1 MSKTHLTEQKFSDF
15 ALHPA
20 VIEALEKKG
29 FHNCTPIQALALP
42 LTLEGRDVA
51 GQAQTGTGKTMAFL
65 TSTFHYLLSHPAIA
79 DRQVNQPR
87 ALIMAP
93 TRELAVQIHA
103 DAEPLAQA
111 TGLKLGLAYG
121 GDGYDKQLKVLE
133 SGVDILIGTT
143 GRLIDYAK
151 QNHINLGAIQ
161 VVVLDEADRMYD
173 LGFIKD
179 IRWLF
184 RRMPPATQRLNM
196 LFSATLSYR
205 VRELAFE
212 QMNNAE
218 YVEVEPEQ
226 KTGHRIKEE
235 LFYPSNEE
243 KMRLLQTLLEEEW
256 PDRAIVF
263 ANTKHRCED
272 IWGHLAADGHRVGL
286 LTGDVAQKKRLRI
299 LEEFTRG
306 DLDILV
312 ATDVAARG
320 LHIPAVTHVFN
331 YDLPDDCEDYVHRIG
346 RTARANRDGRA
357 ITFVSEEDQYWFQ
370 QIEKFLEKV
379 VDKMPLPEGCGEGP
393 EYIKLNKP
401 KKKGANGRNNRRGN
415 GGNGEAGKNSA
426 KNRRQK
432 DRDQTSHK
440 RKPNKPNER
449 QEKAP
454 RNNEQQPQQGNRQQ
468 NAKQQPQQGNRQ
480 QNAKQQPQQG
490 NRQQNAK
497 QQNRKPAQPGEQP
510 KNSNS
515 QKRRNNS
522 NNSNQQRPG
531 NENNVRPGSNGRGRG
546 VAQKKGDKPA
556 ARKHTPIVNPQK
568 QENAV
573 KKFIKRIFGFKK

>member
-1 MSKTHLTEQKFSDF
+1 
-15 ALHPA
+15 
-20 VIEALEKKG
+20 
-29 FHNCTPIQALALP
+29 
-42 LTLEGRDVA
+42 
-51 GQAQTGTGKTMAFL
+51 
-65 TSTFHYLLSHPAIA
+65 
-79 DRQVNQPR
+79 
-87 ALIMAP
+87 MAP

-184 RRMPPATQRLNM
+184 RRMPPTNQRLNM

-256 PDRAIVF
+256 PDRAIIF

-299 LEEFTRG
+299 LDEFTRG
-306 DLDILV
+306 DIDILV

-346 RTARANRDGRA
+346 RTGRA
-357 ITFVSEEDQYWFQ
+357 GASGHSISLACEEYALNLPAIETYIGHSIPVSKYNSDALMTE
-370 QIEKFLEKV
+370 LPR
-379 VDKMPLPEGCGEGP
+379 PLRLTRP
-393 EYIKLNKP
+393 
-401 KKKGANGRNNRRGN
+401 
-415 GGNGEAGKNSA
+415 
-426 KNRRQK
+426 
-432 DRDQTSHK
+432 
-440 RKPNKPNER
+440 
-449 QEKAP
+449 
-454 RNNEQQPQQGNRQQ
+454 
-468 NAKQQPQQGNRQ
+468 
-480 QNAKQQPQQG
+480 
-490 NRQQNAK
+490 
-497 QQNRKPAQPGEQP
+497 
-510 KNSNS
+510 
-515 QKRRNNS
+515 
-522 NNSNQQRPG
+522 RPG
-531 NENNVRPGSNGRGRG
+531 NGPRRNGPPRNRRRSG
-546 VAQKKGDKPA
+546 
-556 ARKHTPIVNPQK
+556 
-568 QENAV
+568 
-573 KKFIKRIFGFKK
+573 